1 MSTNGITPSPL
12 FQAPGFT
19 LLMVAIDV
27 LHALDLGVTQ
37 DMLGN
42 LLWESLDVL
51 FMEGKNKAGKLNLL
65 WLRITRSQTRSCDPD
80 PEEIQLAG

>member
-1 MSTNGITPSPL
+1 MFLRWMTNNGITPSPL
-12 FQAPGFT
+12 FKAPGFT

-51 FMEGKNKAGKLNLL
+51 FMQGKNKAGKLNLL
-65 WLRITRSQTRSCDPD
+65 WLRITRSSNQ
-80 PEEIQLAG
+80 IL

>member
-1 MSTNGITPSPL
+1 MLIRWMTNNGITPSPL

-51 FMEGKNKAGKLNLL
+51 FLKGKNKAGKLNLL
-65 WLRITRSQTRSCDPD
+65 WLRITRSSNQ
-80 PEEIQLAG
+80 IL

>member
-1 MSTNGITPSPL
+1 MLFQWVTIKGITLSPL
-12 FQAPGFT
+12 FRTPGFT

-51 FMEGKNKAGKLNLL
+51 FMQGKNKAGKLNLL
-65 WLRITRSQTRSCDPD
+65 WLRITRSSNQ
-80 PEEIQLAG
+80 IL

>member
-1 MSTNGITPSPL
+1 MLIRWMTSQGITPSPL

-51 FMEGKNKAGKLNLL
+51 FMKGKNKAGKLNLL
-65 WLRITRSQTRSCDPD
+65 WLRITRSSNQ
-80 PEEIQLAG
+80 IL